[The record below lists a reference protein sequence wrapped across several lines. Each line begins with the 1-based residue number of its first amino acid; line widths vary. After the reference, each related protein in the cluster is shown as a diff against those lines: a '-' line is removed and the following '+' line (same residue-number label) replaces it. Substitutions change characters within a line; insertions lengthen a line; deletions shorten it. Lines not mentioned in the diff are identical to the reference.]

1 MQTYAAP
8 RWQIMTVVPHF
19 GQRIPYLY
27 VPPWIGQGGSP
38 FIQVAQMRQDGSAG
52 GMSARD
58 QLLVLPLPVPLG
70 LHNRVGD
77 VLRATEHAAHHLYA
91 VVRHRA
97 CQSVRAGD
105 VIQLGDQVRER
116 LGQRDVLLAAPLERH
131 RRDCVPIEAM
141 PFVKCRQ

>member
-58 QLLVLPLPVPLG
+58 PLLVLPLPVEAPLQ
-70 LHNRVGD
+70 NRVGD
-77 VLRATEHAAHHLYA
+77 LLRPADHAPSRVYDVVGDKDHHA
-91 VVRHRA
+91 
-97 CQSVRAGD
+97 
-105 VIQLGDQVRER
+105 ER
-116 LGQRDVLLAAPLERH
+116 FASS
-131 RRDCVPIEAM
+131 
-141 PFVKCRQ
+141 

>member
-1 MQTYAAP
+1 
-8 RWQIMTVVPHF
+8 MTVVLHV

-38 FIQVAQMRQDGSAG
+38 FIQVAQMRQVGSAG

-58 QLLVLPLPVPLG
+58 PLLVLP
-70 LHNRVGD
+70 
-77 VLRATEHAAHHLYA
+77 
-91 VVRHRA
+91 
-97 CQSVRAGD
+97 

-116 LGQRDVLLAAPLERH
+116 LGQRDVLLAAALEGH